1 MEEGKKNGKN
11 GPQNIYIEDRNRITV
26 TGVLDVGSFQEEAIQ
41 LSVPGN
47 SILVRGSNLHIQ
59 RLELEEGEVIITGLV
74 QSAIYTGKK
83 EKSEGS
89 FLKRML
95 K

>member
-41 LSVPGN
+41 LSVPGH
-47 SILVRGSNLHIQ
+47 SILVLGSNLHIQ
-59 RLELEEGEVIITGLV
+59 RLELEEGEVVITGLV